1 MFDFLKCSDIG
12 YDMPCVV
19 RDKAERNG
27 KPRSP
32 FWYCAFTDA
41 TGRRLKK
48 STEQTSK
55 GKALKICMQWQR
67 AADLARE
74 RALTEE
80 RAREVISEIVASVHG
95 GDGLR
100 TFTVREWFDHFRK
113 IKAKSQGPSTAAKYE
128 HLSCAFLDFLGP
140 KADLNILAITS
151 EAVRKFRE
159 HREASG
165 LAASTLNDDLT
176 ILSAIFNGAWRDHV
190 ISNNPCT
197 AVEPIK
203 DVLSKKKRRKEPFS
217 REQVAALI
225 KTAEGD
231 LKGLVMVAFYT
242 GARLNDCANLRWRHV
257 HLLSKVKKIAFEVA
271 KTGDEIEVP
280 IHPALEDYLLSL
292 PTPQS
297 DDDFLFPSLAGRR
310 STNLSKQF
318 SRLMEAAHIDNR
330 DIRKRGEGAA
340 RQVRAL
346 SFHSL
351 RHAFVSQLANANVSE
366 EQRMELT
373 GHTTRD
379 IHKLYTDLK
388 LEQLQKAVALLPTL

>member
-1 MFDFLKCSDIG
+1 LKRSDIG

-19 RDKAERNG
+19 RDKAKRNG

-48 STEQTSK
+48 STGLTSK
-55 GKALKICMQWQR
+55 SKALQMCIQWQR
-67 AADLARE
+67 AADIARQ

-80 RAREVISEIVASVHG
+80 RARQVISEIVASVHG

-100 TFTVREWFDHFRK
+100 VFTVRQWFDHFRK
-113 IKAKSQGPSTAAKYE
+113 IKTKSQSPKTALKYE
-128 HLSCAFLDFLGP
+128 QVSRQFLDFLGP

-151 EAVRKFRE
+151 EDVRKFRDR
-159 HREASG
+159 REAGG
-165 LAASTLNDDLT
+165 LSATTLNDDLT

-197 AVEPIK
+197 AVEPVK
-203 DVLSKKKRRKEPFS
+203 DKLSKKKRRKEPFS
-217 REQVAALI
+217 PEQVAALI

-231 LKGLVMVAFYT
+231 WKGLIMVAFYT
-242 GARLNDCANLRWRHV
+242 GARLGDCANLRWRHV

-280 IHPALEDYLLSL
+280 IHPALEDHLLSL
-292 PTPQS
+292 PTPKN
-297 DDDFLFPSLAGRR
+297 DEEFLFPSLAGRVV
-310 STNLSKQF
+310 SNLSKQF
-318 SRLMEAAHIDNR
+318 RRLMEDAHIDNR
-330 DIRKRGEGAA
+330 DIRKRGDGAA
-340 RQVRAL
+340 RRVRAL
-346 SFHSL
+346 SAHSL

-373 GHTTRD
+373 GHATRD
-379 IHKLYTDLK
+379 VHKIYTDLK

>member
-1 MFDFLKCSDIG
+1 MA
-12 YDMPCVV
+12 CVV

-27 KPRSP
+27 RRRSP

-55 GKALKICMQWQR
+55 SKALKICMQWQR
-67 AADLARE
+67 AADIARN

-95 GDGLR
+95 GEGLR
-100 TFTVREWFDHFRK
+100 TFTVRQWFDHFRK
-113 IKAKSQGPSTAAKYE
+113 IKAKSQGPNTAGKYE
-128 HLSCAFLDFLGP
+128 YLSAEFLDFLGP
-140 KADLNILAITS
+140 KADLNILAVTS
-151 EAVRKFRE
+151 EDVRKFRE
-159 HREASG
+159 HREARG
-165 LAASTLNDDLT
+165 LSASTLNHDLT
-176 ILSAIFNGAWRDHV
+176 ILSSFFNGAWRDHV

-197 AVEPIK
+197 AIEPVK
-203 DVLSKKKRRKEPFS
+203 DKLSKKKRRKEPFS
-217 REQVAALI
+217 PEQVAALI
-225 KTAEGD
+225 EAAD
-231 LKGLVMVAFYT
+231 ADWKGLVMVAFYT
-242 GARLNDCANLRWRHV
+242 GARLMDCANLRWRHV
-257 HLLSKVKKIAFEVA
+257 HLLSKIKKIAFDVA

-280 IHPALEDYLLSL
+280 IHPVLEDFLLAQ
-292 PTPQS
+292 PTPKN
-297 DDDFLFPSLAGRR
+297 DDDFLFPFLAGRR
-310 STNLSKQF
+310 PTNLSKQF
-318 SRLMEAAHIDNR
+318 SRLMDAAHIDNHN
-330 DIRKRGEGAA
+330 IRQRGEGAS
-340 RQVRAL
+340 RKVRAL
-346 SFHSL
+346 TFHSL

>member
-1 MFDFLKCSDIG
+1 MNRSDYS
-12 YDMPCVV
+12 YDMPCVI
-19 RDKAERNG
+19 RDKVKRNG

-48 STEQTSK
+48 STGLTSK
-55 GKALKICMQWQR
+55 SKAMQMCMQWQR
-67 AADLARE
+67 AADLARQ

-95 GDGLR
+95 GEGLR
-100 TFTVREWFDHFRK
+100 TFTVRQWFDNFRK
-113 IKAKSQGPSTAAKYE
+113 IKAKSQSPKTALKYD
-128 HLSCAFLDFLGP
+128 HVAQQFLDFLGP

-151 EAVRKFRE
+151 EDVRKFRDR
-159 HREASG
+159 REASG
-165 LAASTLNDDLT
+165 LSATTLNDDLT

-197 AVEPIK
+197 AVEAVK
-203 DVLSKKKRRKEPFS
+203 DKLSKKKRRKEPFS
-217 REQVAALI
+217 PEQVAALI

-231 LKGLVMVAFYT
+231 WKGFILVAFYT

-257 HLLSKVKKIAFEVA
+257 HLLSKVKKIAFDVA

-280 IHPALEDYLLSL
+280 MHAALEDYLLSL
-292 PTPQS
+292 PTPKS
-297 DDDFLFPSLAGRR
+297 DEEFLFPSLAERR

-318 SRLMEAAHIDNR
+318 SRLMEDAHIDNR
-330 DIRKRGEGAA
+330 DIRKRGQGAA
-340 RQVRAL
+340 RNVRAL
-346 SFHSL
+346 TFHSL

-388 LEQLQKAVALLPTL
+388 LEQLQKAVALLPSL